1 MHAFDG
7 QTDGHDGSTDGR
19 TDTFL
24 AMGQQRGNEE
34 FGANSHG
41 ALLCGVLHE

>member
-1 MHAFDG
+1 MTEVR
-7 QTDGHDGSTDGR
+7 TDG
-19 TDTFL
+19 DTFL